1 MAILDSGERREFET
15 GAVRDISGGKGR
27 MDLVPLDAVGCILED
42 AILTDINSYVR
53 KGDKMCLV
61 NAIKEFAGAY
71 FENMYEY
78 IQNLDED
85 IKTSEETYEKR
96 LAICKECDYLLEGMC
111 RACGCFVELRASI
124 QNNVCSYAKW

>member
-1 MAILDSGERREFET
+1 MQCNAVQNKIMKEQNRKKHCLKCLLRE
-15 GAVRDISGGKGR
+15 
-27 MDLVPLDAVGCILED
+27 MDQ
-42 AILTDINSYVR
+42 N
-53 KGDKMCLV
+53 
-61 NAIKEFAGAY
+61 AY

-85 IKTSEETYEKR
+85 IKTSEEIYEKR